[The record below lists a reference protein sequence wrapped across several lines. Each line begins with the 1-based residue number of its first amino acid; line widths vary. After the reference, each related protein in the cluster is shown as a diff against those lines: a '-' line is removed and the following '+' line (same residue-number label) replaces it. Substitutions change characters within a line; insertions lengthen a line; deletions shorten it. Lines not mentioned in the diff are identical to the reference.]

1 MMGRLLYGTPPSAHP
16 FDDRALAHLQL
27 VITAKL
33 RRSEAFVLSIDAD
46 ADGRHSELWLHPAI
60 PLQYEYDA
68 PVGPEVNAHWL
79 RELSAAANGRRGLHL
94 VTEPTTELDPSRAR
108 AVQT

>member
-1 MMGRLLYGTPPSAHP
+1 MGRLLYGTPPSAHT

-27 VITAKL
+27 VVTAKL
-33 RRSEAFVLSIDAD
+33 RRGEGFILTIDAEEC
-46 ADGRHSELWLHPAI
+46 GKQTELWLHPAI

-68 PVGPEVNAHWL
+68 AVGPEVNAHWL

-94 VTEPTTELDPSRAR
+94 LPEPTTELDPSRAR
-108 AVQT
+108 AVQS